1 MGYITEHRVEDSTF
15 LCLVQD
21 NFLTQHV
28 FEPTR
33 AARVLYI
40 VLSSQK
46 EFVDNVE
53 IQEPLGS
60 SDHNQ
65 LHFNINIKSDKTKV
79 KQCRR
84 DFRKGNYREIRKN
97 LAHIDWD
104 EKMKNKTATECWD
117 ILRGELD
124 TAIDSYVPMKKQ
136 GKRSEKKH
144 LSKRLSERCDI
155 NKICGG
161 FINIQ
166 ERMKIMKFTKKH

>member
-1 MGYITEHRVEDSTF
+1 MGDFNHGNIKWDTLQSTGVEDNTF

-28 FEPTR
+28 LEPTR

-84 DFRKGNYREIRKN
+84 EFRKGNYREIRKN
-97 LAHIDWD
+97 LAHIDWV

-124 TAIDSYVPMKKQ
+124 TAIDSC
-136 GKRSEKKH
+136 SHEKARET
-144 LSKRLSERCDI
+144 L
-155 NKICGG
+155 
-161 FINIQ
+161 
-166 ERMKIMKFTKKH
+166 